1 MKPLAPG
8 RTRESTSFCDFS
20 TAAWLLAHAC
30 SLQTSAKFSV
40 GTSRKPQKCMPRCV
54 ESSLGALSPGAGGP
68 ARATSHNGSRGAVPA
83 FSATWPDSTQL
94 LGAIIACRHPLLLLD
109 SVAARWPATERWS
122 DPAYLERAL
131 PVLSEAYV
139 LEADEADTPARW
151 AATSAAGAAAGT
163 CEVSESAEAEESA
176 KAEAEDGEASVTS
189 EASEASAAPP
199 GFADDPSGE
208 MVASLP
214 TASLRASPPPVVY
227 YARWMG
233 FEALAALRADASPE
247 AALIGADAG
256 GAERRYFRLATAG
269 TVSSLHH
276 DTYHN
281 LFVQVSGAKRWWLLP
296 PTAWK
301 HAYSFPK
308 GHDRARQSPRVPVFE
323 WDRRARRAAGAREV
337 VTQPGEVLYVPPYW
351 LHQTATIS
359 RTAAVNLWSPSD
371 EARRAE
377 ESLLLLSDLHP
388 VITAAASKRAALC
401 VCARAARAIA
411 AHVVAAAAAEAAAEA
426 ASADTKPPALAV
438 ARPDL
443 GRRAAP
449 EPPPSSHAPRLG
461 KRAAEQAC
469 PGVAPPAVVPRLG
482 ELGHRLKIE

>member
-1 MKPLAPG
+1 
-8 RTRESTSFCDFS
+8 
-20 TAAWLLAHAC
+20 
-30 SLQTSAKFSV
+30 
-40 GTSRKPQKCMPRCV
+40 MPPVRCL
-54 ESSLGALSPGAGGP
+54 ESSLGALSPAGGP
-68 ARATSHNGSRGAVPA
+68 ARATPSHNGSRGAVPA

-337 VTQPGEVLYVPPYW
+337 VTKPGEVLYVPPYW

-377 ESLLLLSDLHP
+377 EGLLLLSDLHP
-388 VITAAASKRAALC
+388 AVTAAASKRAALC

-411 AHVVAAAAAEAAAEA
+411 AHVVAAAAAEVAAAERC
-426 ASADTKPPALAV
+426 SAPACI
-438 ARPDL
+438 
-443 GRRAAP
+443 RRLR
-449 EPPPSSHAPRLG
+449 S
-461 KRAAEQAC
+461 
-469 PGVAPPAVVPRLG
+469 
-482 ELGHRLKIE
+482 